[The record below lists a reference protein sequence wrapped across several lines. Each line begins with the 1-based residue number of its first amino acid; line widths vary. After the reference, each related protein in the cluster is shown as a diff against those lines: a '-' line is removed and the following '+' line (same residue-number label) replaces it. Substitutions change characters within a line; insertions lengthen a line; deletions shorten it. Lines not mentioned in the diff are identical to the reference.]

1 MTTTREKRSG
11 TLQSVA
17 KSGRTPTKQRS
28 IQEKEREVEEAR
40 KRLLHAEASL
50 AAEEIPE
57 LTKKV

>member
-11 TLQSVA
+11 TRQSVA